1 MYVLTG
7 SRWRA
12 DDDGLMVKNSAQNWE
27 AHSTSAMAEYG
38 LSKIVSEMGNPI
50 KILRAHEKDF
60 GVSNR

>member
-1 MYVLTG
+1 
-7 SRWRA
+7 
-12 DDDGLMVKNSAQNWE
+12 MVKNSAQNWE

-60 GVSNR
+60 GVSSR